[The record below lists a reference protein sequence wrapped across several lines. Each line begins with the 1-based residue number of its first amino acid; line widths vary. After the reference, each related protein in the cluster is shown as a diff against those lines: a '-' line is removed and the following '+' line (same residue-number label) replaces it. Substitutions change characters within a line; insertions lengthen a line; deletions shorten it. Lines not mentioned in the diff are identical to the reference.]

1 VHQRDVVVARFLFD
15 MSEKAIDLDSGPLAF
30 TRTDKPQGSET
41 VAVAAT

>member
-1 VHQRDVVVARFLFD
+1 MHQRDVVVARFLFD

-30 TRTDKPQGSET
+30 TRTDKRQGSET